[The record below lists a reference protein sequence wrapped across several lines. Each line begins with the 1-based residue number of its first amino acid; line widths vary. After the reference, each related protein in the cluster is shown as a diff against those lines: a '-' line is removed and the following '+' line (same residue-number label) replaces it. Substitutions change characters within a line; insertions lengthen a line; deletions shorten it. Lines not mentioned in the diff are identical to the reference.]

1 MTPVVP
7 RKKSRR
13 ITLADVAERAGV
25 SVATA
30 SVAITGRPSGNCRV
44 SPAVAEKIRAV
55 ARELHY
61 RPNLQARSLSTQRT
75 HTVAVLI
82 KRAAWHNAM
91 DYVGAAQKV
100 LRSHGYTESFML
112 HDNEAAKERA
122 HLELAL
128 QRNVEGILALPLIDP
143 DGNANVDLYNQLHTE
158 EKIPIVQLG
167 LALPGCV
174 APSVT
179 ADLERGVAKTV
190 TLLHALGH
198 RRIALLTRPDYD
210 VEVQLNPNQYV
221 HRVYLGYRSGV
232 AQAGIQQQI
241 LTFDRPKLDAS
252 EAFDSCNALGAQV
265 AEMSDRPTAVIA
277 VTLYAAGGL
286 ISGLASKGVK
296 VPDDVSVVSCGE
308 QPFAK
313 MMRPSIAT
321 IAEPIEKMGTVGSE
335 MLLKMIDGKTVDSVS
350 MMPAIELR
358 QSVRDLT

>member
-1 MTPVVP
+1 MTPVAP

-13 ITLADVAERAGV
+13 VTLADVAQQAGV

-75 HTVAVLI
+75 NTIAMLI

-91 DYVGAAQKV
+91 EYVGAAQKI
-100 LRSHGYTESFML
+100 LRSHGYSESFML
-112 HDNEAAKERA
+112 HDNEAAKERD

-128 QRNVEGILALPLIDP
+128 QRNVEGILALPLIVP
-143 DGNANVDLYNQLHTE
+143 DGNANVDLYNQLHSE

-179 ADLERGVAKTV
+179 ADVERGVAKTV
-190 TLLHALGH
+190 TLLYALGH
-198 RRIALLTRPDYD
+198 RRIALVTRPDYD
-210 VEVQLNPNQYV
+210 AEPQLNPNQFV
-221 HRVYLGYRSGV
+221 RRVYVGYRSGV
-232 AQAGIQQQI
+232 AQSGIQEQV
-241 LTFDRPKLDAS
+241 LTFARPKVDAS
-252 EAFDSCNALGAQV
+252 EQFDACVTLGAQI
-265 AEMSDRPTAVIA
+265 AQMSDRPTALIA
-277 VTLYAAGGL
+277 VSLYAAGGL
-286 ISGLASKGVK
+286 IPGLFSKGVR
-296 VPDDVSVVSCGE
+296 VPDDISVVSCGE

-313 MMRPSIAT
+313 MMRPAIASIV
-321 IAEPIEKMGTVGSE
+321 EPIEKMGTAGSE
-335 MLLKMIDGKTVDSVS
+335 MLLKMIDGKAVESIS

-358 QSVRDLT
+358 QSVRELM